1 VNGNVSKATVP
12 TPAGAD
18 ARQPL
23 DEVMLAMDIVDT
35 IRRRERMVQREL
47 DAEGREIDLKER
59 LRKIYAA
66 QGIDIPDHVLEQ
78 GVAAIKEDR
87 FVYTPAAPGFP
98 RTLATLYVT
107 RNAWGKWLLGAIAAV
122 MIAAAGYYA
131 AVVAPAARLPGR
143 IEALHAQI
151 AGITEDAEART
162 QAGQIREAGLAAAR
176 RGERDQARSAIASL
190 EALHQRLEQIAV
202 LRRVEG
208 QRIETLH
215 AQIAGIIE
223 DAEARTQ
230 AGQIRDAG
238 LAAVQR
244 GDAGK
249 ARAAVA
255 SLEALHQ
262 RLEQMD
268 AVRRVEGQ
276 RIETLHAQIAEIAQE
291 PEARTQAGQIRE
303 AGLAAVQRGD
313 AGNARAAV
321 ASLEELLGLL
331 EQDYTLRVVNR
342 PGEYSGVYR
351 IPDLNEQARNYY
363 VIVEAID
370 SRGNVLTVPILS
382 EETGATERVKAWGL
396 RVDEDVFNAVANDM
410 KDDGIIQ
417 NNRFGEKK
425 RGRLTA
431 DYTMPTTGAAITA
444 W

>member
-1 VNGNVSKATVP
+1 MNGNVSKATVP

-87 FVYTPAAPGFP
+87 FVYKPAAPGFP

-202 LRRVEG
+202 L
-208 QRIETLH
+208 
-215 AQIAGIIE
+215 
-223 DAEARTQ
+223 
-230 AGQIRDAG
+230 
-238 LAAVQR
+238 
-244 GDAGK
+244 
-249 ARAAVA
+249 
-255 SLEALHQ
+255 
-262 RLEQMD
+262 
-268 AVRRVEGQ
+268 RRVEGQ

-396 RVDEDVFNAVANDM
+396 RVDEDVFNAVANDK

-417 NNRFGEKK
+417 NSRFGEKK

>member
-1 VNGNVSKATVP
+1 
-12 TPAGAD
+12 
-18 ARQPL
+18 
-23 DEVMLAMDIVDT
+23 MDIVDT

-87 FVYTPAAPGFP
+87 FVYKPAAPGFP

-151 AGITEDAEART
+151 AGITEDA
-162 QAGQIREAGLAAAR
+162 
-176 RGERDQARSAIASL
+176 
-190 EALHQRLEQIAV
+190 
-202 LRRVEG
+202 
-208 QRIETLH
+208 
-215 AQIAGIIE
+215 
-223 DAEARTQ
+223 
-230 AGQIRDAG
+230 
-238 LAAVQR
+238 
-244 GDAGK
+244 
-249 ARAAVA
+249 
-255 SLEALHQ
+255 
-262 RLEQMD
+262 
-268 AVRRVEGQ
+268 
-276 RIETLHAQIAEIAQE
+276 
-291 PEARTQAGQIRE
+291 EARTQAGQIRE

-396 RVDEDVFNAVANDM
+396 RVDEDVFNAVANDK

>member
-1 VNGNVSKATVP
+1 MNGNVSKATVP

-162 QAGQIREAGLAAAR
+162 QAGQIR
-176 RGERDQARSAIASL
+176 
-190 EALHQRLEQIAV
+190 
-202 LRRVEG
+202 
-208 QRIETLH
+208 
-215 AQIAGIIE
+215 
-223 DAEARTQ
+223 
-230 AGQIRDAG
+230 DAG

-276 RIETLHAQIAEIAQE
+276 RIETVHAQIAGIIEDA
-291 PEARTQAGQIRE
+291 EARTQAGQIRD

-396 RVDEDVFNAVANDM
+396 RVDEDVFNAVANDK

>member
-1 VNGNVSKATVP
+1 
-12 TPAGAD
+12 
-18 ARQPL
+18 
-23 DEVMLAMDIVDT
+23 MDIVDT

-162 QAGQIREAGLAAAR
+162 QAGQIR
-176 RGERDQARSAIASL
+176 D
-190 EALHQRLEQIAV
+190 
-202 LRRVEG
+202 
-208 QRIETLH
+208 
-215 AQIAGIIE
+215 
-223 DAEARTQ
+223 
-230 AGQIRDAG
+230 
-238 LAAVQR
+238 
-244 GDAGK
+244 
-249 ARAAVA
+249 
-255 SLEALHQ
+255 
-262 RLEQMD
+262 
-268 AVRRVEGQ
+268 
-276 RIETLHAQIAEIAQE
+276 
-291 PEARTQAGQIRE
+291 

-396 RVDEDVFNAVANDM
+396 RVDEDVFNAVANDK

>member
-1 VNGNVSKATVP
+1 
-12 TPAGAD
+12 
-18 ARQPL
+18 
-23 DEVMLAMDIVDT
+23 MDIVDT

-162 QAGQIREAGLAAAR
+162 QAGQIR
-176 RGERDQARSAIASL
+176 
-190 EALHQRLEQIAV
+190 
-202 LRRVEG
+202 
-208 QRIETLH
+208 
-215 AQIAGIIE
+215 
-223 DAEARTQ
+223 
-230 AGQIRDAG
+230 DAG

-276 RIETLHAQIAEIAQE
+276 RIETVHAQIAEIAQE

>member
-1 VNGNVSKATVP
+1 
-12 TPAGAD
+12 
-18 ARQPL
+18 
-23 DEVMLAMDIVDT
+23 
-35 IRRRERMVQREL
+35 
-47 DAEGREIDLKER
+47 
-59 LRKIYAA
+59 
-66 QGIDIPDHVLEQ
+66 
-78 GVAAIKEDR
+78 
-87 FVYTPAAPGFP
+87 
-98 RTLATLYVT
+98 
-107 RNAWGKWLLGAIAAV
+107 
-122 MIAAAGYYA
+122 
-131 AVVAPAARLPGR
+131 VAPAARLPGR

-151 AGITEDAEART
+151 AGITEDA
-162 QAGQIREAGLAAAR
+162 
-176 RGERDQARSAIASL
+176 
-190 EALHQRLEQIAV
+190 
-202 LRRVEG
+202 
-208 QRIETLH
+208 
-215 AQIAGIIE
+215 
-223 DAEARTQ
+223 
-230 AGQIRDAG
+230 
-238 LAAVQR
+238 
-244 GDAGK
+244 
-249 ARAAVA
+249 
-255 SLEALHQ
+255 
-262 RLEQMD
+262 
-268 AVRRVEGQ
+268 
-276 RIETLHAQIAEIAQE
+276 
-291 PEARTQAGQIRE
+291 EARTQAGQIRE

>member
-1 VNGNVSKATVP
+1 
-12 TPAGAD
+12 
-18 ARQPL
+18 
-23 DEVMLAMDIVDT
+23 MDIVDT

-162 QAGQIREAGLAAAR
+162 QAGQIR
-176 RGERDQARSAIASL
+176 
-190 EALHQRLEQIAV
+190 
-202 LRRVEG
+202 
-208 QRIETLH
+208 
-215 AQIAGIIE
+215 
-223 DAEARTQ
+223 
-230 AGQIRDAG
+230 DAG

-249 ARAAVA
+249 
-255 SLEALHQ
+255 
-262 RLEQMD
+262 
-268 AVRRVEGQ
+268 
-276 RIETLHAQIAEIAQE
+276 
-291 PEARTQAGQIRE
+291 
-303 AGLAAVQRGD
+303 
-313 AGNARAAV
+313 ARAAV

>member
-1 VNGNVSKATVP
+1 
-12 TPAGAD
+12 
-18 ARQPL
+18 
-23 DEVMLAMDIVDT
+23 MDIVDT

-87 FVYTPAAPGFP
+87 FVYKPAAPGFP

-143 IEALHAQI
+143 IEALHVQI
-151 AGITEDAEART
+151 AGIT
-162 QAGQIREAGLAAAR
+162 
-176 RGERDQARSAIASL
+176 
-190 EALHQRLEQIAV
+190 
-202 LRRVEG
+202 
-208 QRIETLH
+208 
-215 AQIAGIIE
+215 E

-249 ARAAVA
+249 
-255 SLEALHQ
+255 
-262 RLEQMD
+262 
-268 AVRRVEGQ
+268 
-276 RIETLHAQIAEIAQE
+276 
-291 PEARTQAGQIRE
+291 
-303 AGLAAVQRGD
+303 
-313 AGNARAAV
+313 ARAAV

-396 RVDEDVFNAVANDM
+396 RVDEDVFNAVANDK

>member
-1 VNGNVSKATVP
+1 
-12 TPAGAD
+12 
-18 ARQPL
+18 
-23 DEVMLAMDIVDT
+23 MDIVDT

-162 QAGQIREAGLAAAR
+162 QAGQIREAGLAA
-176 RGERDQARSAIASL
+176 
-190 EALHQRLEQIAV
+190 
-202 LRRVEG
+202 
-208 QRIETLH
+208 
-215 AQIAGIIE
+215 
-223 DAEARTQ
+223 
-230 AGQIRDAG
+230 
-238 LAAVQR
+238 
-244 GDAGK
+244 
-249 ARAAVA
+249 
-255 SLEALHQ
+255 
-262 RLEQMD
+262 
-268 AVRRVEGQ
+268 
-276 RIETLHAQIAEIAQE
+276 
-291 PEARTQAGQIRE
+291 
-303 AGLAAVQRGD
+303 VQRGD

-396 RVDEDVFNAVANDM
+396 RVDEDVFNAVANDK

>member
-1 VNGNVSKATVP
+1 
-12 TPAGAD
+12 
-18 ARQPL
+18 
-23 DEVMLAMDIVDT
+23 MDIVDT

-87 FVYTPAAPGFP
+87 FVYKPAAPGFP

-162 QAGQIREAGLAAAR
+162 QAGQIREAGLAA
-176 RGERDQARSAIASL
+176 
-190 EALHQRLEQIAV
+190 
-202 LRRVEG
+202 
-208 QRIETLH
+208 
-215 AQIAGIIE
+215 
-223 DAEARTQ
+223 
-230 AGQIRDAG
+230 
-238 LAAVQR
+238 VQR
-244 GDAGK
+244 GDAGN
-249 ARAAVA
+249 ARAAIA

-268 AVRRVEGQ
+268 ALRRVEGQ
-276 RIETLHAQIAEIAQE
+276 RIETVHAQIAEIAQE

-396 RVDEDVFNAVANDM
+396 RVDEDVFNAVANDK

>member
-1 VNGNVSKATVP
+1 MNGNVSKATVP

-190 EALHQRLEQIAV
+190 EALHQRLEQ
-202 LRRVEG
+202 
-208 QRIETLH
+208 
-215 AQIAGIIE
+215 
-223 DAEARTQ
+223 
-230 AGQIRDAG
+230 
-238 LAAVQR
+238 
-244 GDAGK
+244 
-249 ARAAVA
+249 
-255 SLEALHQ
+255 
-262 RLEQMD
+262 MD

-276 RIETLHAQIAEIAQE
+276 RIETVHAQIAEIAQE

-396 RVDEDVFNAVANDM
+396 RVDEDVFNAVANDK

>member
-1 VNGNVSKATVP
+1 MNGNVSKATVP

-162 QAGQIREAGLAAAR
+162 QAGQIREAGLAA
-176 RGERDQARSAIASL
+176 
-190 EALHQRLEQIAV
+190 
-202 LRRVEG
+202 
-208 QRIETLH
+208 
-215 AQIAGIIE
+215 
-223 DAEARTQ
+223 
-230 AGQIRDAG
+230 
-238 LAAVQR
+238 
-244 GDAGK
+244 
-249 ARAAVA
+249 
-255 SLEALHQ
+255 
-262 RLEQMD
+262 
-268 AVRRVEGQ
+268 
-276 RIETLHAQIAEIAQE
+276 
-291 PEARTQAGQIRE
+291 
-303 AGLAAVQRGD
+303 VQRGD

>member
-1 VNGNVSKATVP
+1 MNGNVSKATVP

-244 GDAGK
+244 GDAG
-249 ARAAVA
+249 
-255 SLEALHQ
+255 
-262 RLEQMD
+262 
-268 AVRRVEGQ
+268 
-276 RIETLHAQIAEIAQE
+276 
-291 PEARTQAGQIRE
+291 
-303 AGLAAVQRGD
+303 
-313 AGNARAAV
+313 NARAAV

-396 RVDEDVFNAVANDM
+396 RVDEDVFNAVANDK

>member
-1 VNGNVSKATVP
+1 
-12 TPAGAD
+12 
-18 ARQPL
+18 
-23 DEVMLAMDIVDT
+23 MDIVDT

-98 RTLATLYVT
+98 RMLATLYVT

-162 QAGQIREAGLAAAR
+162 QAGQIREAGLAA
-176 RGERDQARSAIASL
+176 
-190 EALHQRLEQIAV
+190 
-202 LRRVEG
+202 
-208 QRIETLH
+208 
-215 AQIAGIIE
+215 
-223 DAEARTQ
+223 
-230 AGQIRDAG
+230 
-238 LAAVQR
+238 VQR

-249 ARAAVA
+249 
-255 SLEALHQ
+255 
-262 RLEQMD
+262 
-268 AVRRVEGQ
+268 
-276 RIETLHAQIAEIAQE
+276 
-291 PEARTQAGQIRE
+291 
-303 AGLAAVQRGD
+303 
-313 AGNARAAV
+313 ARAAV

-396 RVDEDVFNAVANDM
+396 RVDEDVFNAVANDK

>member
-1 VNGNVSKATVP
+1 MNGNVSKATVP

-87 FVYTPAAPGFP
+87 FVYKPAAPGFP

-162 QAGQIREAGLAAAR
+162 QAGQIREAGLAA
-176 RGERDQARSAIASL
+176 
-190 EALHQRLEQIAV
+190 
-202 LRRVEG
+202 
-208 QRIETLH
+208 
-215 AQIAGIIE
+215 
-223 DAEARTQ
+223 
-230 AGQIRDAG
+230 
-238 LAAVQR
+238 VQR
-244 GDAGK
+244 GDAGN
-249 ARAAVA
+249 ARAAIA

-268 AVRRVEGQ
+268 ALRRVEGQ
-276 RIETLHAQIAEIAQE
+276 RIETVHAQIAEIAQE

-396 RVDEDVFNAVANDM
+396 RVDEDVFNAVANDK

>member
-1 VNGNVSKATVP
+1 MNGNVSKATVP

-151 AGITEDAEART
+151 AGI
-162 QAGQIREAGLAAAR
+162 
-176 RGERDQARSAIASL
+176 
-190 EALHQRLEQIAV
+190 
-202 LRRVEG
+202 
-208 QRIETLH
+208 
-215 AQIAGIIE
+215 IE

-276 RIETLHAQIAEIAQE
+276 RIETVHAQIAGIAE
-291 PEARTQAGQIRE
+291 EAEARAQAGQIRE
-303 AGLAAVQRGD
+303 TGMAALQRGD

-396 RVDEDVFNAVANDM
+396 RVDEDVFNAVANDK

>member
-1 VNGNVSKATVP
+1 
-12 TPAGAD
+12 
-18 ARQPL
+18 
-23 DEVMLAMDIVDT
+23 MDIVDT

-87 FVYTPAAPGFP
+87 FVYKPAAPGFP

-151 AGITEDAEART
+151 AGI
-162 QAGQIREAGLAAAR
+162 
-176 RGERDQARSAIASL
+176 
-190 EALHQRLEQIAV
+190 
-202 LRRVEG
+202 
-208 QRIETLH
+208 
-215 AQIAGIIE
+215 IE

-230 AGQIRDAG
+230 AGQIRD
-238 LAAVQR
+238 
-244 GDAGK
+244 
-249 ARAAVA
+249 
-255 SLEALHQ
+255 
-262 RLEQMD
+262 
-268 AVRRVEGQ
+268 
-276 RIETLHAQIAEIAQE
+276 
-291 PEARTQAGQIRE
+291 

>member
-1 VNGNVSKATVP
+1 
-12 TPAGAD
+12 
-18 ARQPL
+18 
-23 DEVMLAMDIVDT
+23 MDIVDT

-151 AGITEDAEART
+151 AGITEDA
-162 QAGQIREAGLAAAR
+162 
-176 RGERDQARSAIASL
+176 
-190 EALHQRLEQIAV
+190 
-202 LRRVEG
+202 
-208 QRIETLH
+208 
-215 AQIAGIIE
+215 
-223 DAEARTQ
+223 
-230 AGQIRDAG
+230 
-238 LAAVQR
+238 
-244 GDAGK
+244 
-249 ARAAVA
+249 
-255 SLEALHQ
+255 
-262 RLEQMD
+262 
-268 AVRRVEGQ
+268 
-276 RIETLHAQIAEIAQE
+276 
-291 PEARTQAGQIRE
+291 EARTQAGQIRE

>member
-1 VNGNVSKATVP
+1 
-12 TPAGAD
+12 
-18 ARQPL
+18 
-23 DEVMLAMDIVDT
+23 MDIVDT

-162 QAGQIREAGLAAAR
+162 QAGQIREAGLAA
-176 RGERDQARSAIASL
+176 
-190 EALHQRLEQIAV
+190 
-202 LRRVEG
+202 
-208 QRIETLH
+208 
-215 AQIAGIIE
+215 
-223 DAEARTQ
+223 
-230 AGQIRDAG
+230 
-238 LAAVQR
+238 VQR

-249 ARAAVA
+249 
-255 SLEALHQ
+255 
-262 RLEQMD
+262 
-268 AVRRVEGQ
+268 
-276 RIETLHAQIAEIAQE
+276 
-291 PEARTQAGQIRE
+291 
-303 AGLAAVQRGD
+303 
-313 AGNARAAV
+313 ARAAV

-396 RVDEDVFNAVANDM
+396 RVDEDVFNAVANDK

>member
-87 FVYTPAAPGFP
+87 FVYKPAAPGFP

-208 QRIETLH
+208 QRIET
-215 AQIAGIIE
+215 
-223 DAEARTQ
+223 
-230 AGQIRDAG
+230 
-238 LAAVQR
+238 V
-244 GDAGK
+244 
-249 ARAAVA
+249 
-255 SLEALHQ
+255 
-262 RLEQMD
+262 
-268 AVRRVEGQ
+268 
-276 RIETLHAQIAEIAQE
+276 HAQIAEIAQE

-396 RVDEDVFNAVANDM
+396 RVDEDVFNAVANDK